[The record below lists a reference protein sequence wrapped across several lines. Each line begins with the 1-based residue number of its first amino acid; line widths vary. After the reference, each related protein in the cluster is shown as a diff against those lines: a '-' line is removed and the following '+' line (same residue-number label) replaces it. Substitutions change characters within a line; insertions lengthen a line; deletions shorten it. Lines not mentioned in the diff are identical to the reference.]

1 MSKKRKRKA
10 GLLAAAACLAT
21 ALMATPVSAALSD
34 AEKEALAQ
42 NIHDYLTATF
52 TMTEENKAELREAGG
67 YYDIVLDELEKT
79 EEDTGALVSVG
90 EVRLEETDTVI
101 NCTADVD
108 FEGYDAEVVMTVNAS
123 TGYPQNFVV
132 NVDYPLDVRMSE
144 AGMNTVIGLVVV
156 FAILFFLTG
165 VIYLFR
171 YIGRGSGQER
181 RRRKNR
187 LRRHIRRRRLQLR
200 ARQFR
205 QRPALRGQKKIL
217 SWLLC
222 WRRPL
227 PWLKKKSRQ
236 ETATWSGP

>member
-1 MSKKRKRKA
+1 M
-10 GLLAAAACLAT
+10 
-21 ALMATPVSAALSD
+21 
-34 AEKEALAQ
+34 
-42 NIHDYLTATF
+42 
-52 TMTEENKAELREAGG
+52 
-67 YYDIVLDELEKT
+67 LDELEKT

-171 YIGRGSGQER
+171 YIGRGSGQE
-181 RRRKNR
+181 KKTEKK
-187 LRRHIRRRRLQLR
+187 Q
-200 ARQFR
+200 AP
-205 QRPALRGQKKIL
+205 PAH
-217 SWLLC
+217 
-222 WRRPL
+222 P
-227 PWLKKKSRQ
+227 
-236 ETATWSGP
+236 TAAPAAASPAVPAAAGTAGTEEDIELAIVLAAAIAMAEEEEPSGDGYAALDCP